1 LASRPRASAGAPRPA
16 WRQRW
21 AALPA
26 NAQGAF
32 WVTLSAL
39 LFTSMS
45 ALVKS
50 LGAHL
55 DSFQLAFLRSGF
67 GFLLILPFALAGGA
81 AVFRTSRLRMH
92 LTRGV
97 CGSIGLMCG
106 FYALVHLSLAD
117 ATAIGFT
124 KPLFLTVLAALALGE
139 TVRARRWSATALG
152 FLGVLIMLRPGD
164 GVAEPAALVA
174 LLGALAAATVSLL
187 IKRLSASEASLT
199 IMVYLGAVSVV
210 TTGIPAALVWQ
221 PPTLAELL
229 WMLLAAVLAS
239 GAQLCMIQGFRI
251 GEASALAPL
260 EYLKLPLAALYG
272 MLWFAEVPD
281 RYTLLGAL
289 LIGLST
295 LYIGHREAKLGRRP
309 TVPRANAEV

>member
-1 LASRPRASAGAPRPA
+1 M
-16 WRQRW
+16 
-21 AALPA
+21 AARLPTLHARLSSLPA
-26 NAQGAF
+26 NAQGAL
-32 WVTLSAL
+32 WVALSAL

-45 ALVKS
+45 AVVKN

-55 DSFQLAFLRSGF
+55 DSFQLAFLRASIGF
-67 GFLLILPFALAGGA
+67 VLILPFAFRAGPA
-81 AVFRTSRLRMH
+81 IFRTCRLRMH

-106 FYALVHLSLAD
+106 FYALTHLSLAD

-124 KPLFLTVLAALALGE
+124 KPLFLIVLAALVLRE
-139 TVRARRWSATALG
+139 TIRARRWSATAAG

-164 GVAEPAALVA
+164 GVLEPAALVA

-199 IMVYLGAVSVV
+199 IMLYLGLVSIV
-210 TTGIPAALVWQ
+210 TTGIPAAFVWQ
-221 PPTLAELL
+221 TPTLPELA
-229 WMLLAAVLAS
+229 WMLLAAALAS
-239 GAQLCMIQGFRI
+239 SAQICMIRGFRI

-272 MLWFAEVPD
+272 YLLFAELPD
-281 RYTLLGAL
+281 LYTMLGAL
-289 LIGLST
+289 LIVLST
-295 LYIGHREAKLGRRP
+295 LYIGHREAQLGRRP
-309 TVPRANAEV
+309 TVPRTNAEV